1 MEYVWKYVNIQRFV
15 DVTMFPYVCFFMGIL
30 LGLVVLLLLRV
41 LIVSP
46 ISSSVVGDL
55 VNVFKFGNFK

>member
-15 DVTMFPYVCFFMGIL
+15 DVTIFHYVCFFMGIL
-30 LGLVVLLLLRV
+30 LGLAVLLLLRV

-46 ISSSVVGDL
+46 ISSSVVGDI